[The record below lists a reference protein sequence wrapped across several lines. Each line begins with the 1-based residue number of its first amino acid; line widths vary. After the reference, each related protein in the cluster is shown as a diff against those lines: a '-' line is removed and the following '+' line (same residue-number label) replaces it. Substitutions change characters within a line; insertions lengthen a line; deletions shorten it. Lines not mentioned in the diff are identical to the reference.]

1 MIAAEALRLSLRQQQ
16 SAESKSAIC
25 RRAFD
30 LGITHFDF
38 ANNNEP
44 PPGACYSVKTQAFQL
59 MKRAGSAW
67 CGERLERPAWS
78 PTPMLAMTA
87 ICAKQTV

>member
-1 MIAAEALRLSLRQQQ
+1 MIAVEALRLSLRQQQ

-30 LGITHFDF
+30 LGSTHFDF

-44 PPGACYSVKTQAFQL
+44 PPSLLQRENPSFFN
-59 MKRAGSAW
+59 
-67 CGERLERPAWS
+67 
-78 PTPMLAMTA
+78 
-87 ICAKQTV
+87 

>member
-44 PPGACYSVKTQAFQL
+44 PPQFARS
-59 MKRAGSAW
+59 
-67 CGERLERPAWS
+67 RPS
-78 PTPMLAMTA
+78 SRRRCL
-87 ICAKQTV
+87 

>member
-44 PPGACYSVKTQAFQL
+44 PPGACYSVKTQAFSIDEKSRVGL
-59 MKRAGSAW
+59 VWGEGSN
-67 CGERLERPAWS
+67 GPHGRRPQCW
-78 PTPMLAMTA
+78 
-87 ICAKQTV
+87 Q